1 MRRHRRHDAVLR
13 RRRRRRDW
21 RRRPELRQPHH
32 PEAPKRVHMR
42 AVRLPLGRRRRRA
55 PDARAPEYRDEVV
68 ERVARRPRE
77 QARRGRRLLE
87 HLRRREPRRRAVRRR
102 LVVKVEQVLRL
113 LPERDRLQRLLRRE
127 AVVGGAAKEKTRTG
141 TSSAQSL
148 GSSGPLRK
156 EGRKGGGGGGG
167 GWANRRRRIRTLC
180 LCVASSPRRRAPARR
195 TSPRACGRRSRG
207 SRSPRGARSAAPA
220 PRSCAGAILAAGAP
234 ARQTAKWALR
244 QQRERDRA
252 GSARGQRTFAAPGS
266 DDSRR
271 Q

>member
-1 MRRHRRHDAVLR
+1 MRRHRRHDAVL
-13 RRRRRRDW
+13 

-87 HLRRREPRRRAVRRR
+87 HLRRSEPRRRAVRRR
-102 LVVKVEQVLRL
+102 LVVEVEQVLRL

-127 AVVGGAAKEKTRTG
+127 AVVGGAAKERTRTG

-156 EGRKGGGGGGG
+156 EGRKGGGGG

-252 GSARGQRTFAAPGS
+252 GPAGGQRTFAAPGS